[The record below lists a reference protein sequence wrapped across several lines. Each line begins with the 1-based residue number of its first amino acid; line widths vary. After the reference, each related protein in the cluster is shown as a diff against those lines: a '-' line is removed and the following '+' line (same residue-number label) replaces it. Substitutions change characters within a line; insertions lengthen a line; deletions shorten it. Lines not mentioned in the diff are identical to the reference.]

1 GAPVRKAL
9 AGLPAA
15 QVLFNYLGQFDAS
28 FDAAAIWRPS
38 EENGG
43 ANTAADAPLDY
54 ALSVNGQVFQGELRL
69 DFSYSS
75 ARFEESTIAAL
86 ARSCESEL
94 RALIAHCC
102 GGASGLT
109 PSDVPL
115 ARLDQLALDGLPVPA
130 AQLADLYPL
139 SPMQQ
144 GLLFHSLRDDAGAT
158 YVNQLRVDVEGLD
171 VTRFEAAWRG
181 ALRRHDVLRTGFLT
195 LPGAPLQ
202 WLSHELP
209 LPFELHDWRGRDDL
223 PAALDTLAGAD
234 LARGFDLAR
243 PPLMRLTLVRTGT
256 NTHHL
261 IWSVHHL
268 LLDGWSTSMLLGE
281 VLREYDGARVASPN
295 GRYRD
300 YIAWLADR
308 DQLASQSWWDA
319 QLRLLPEPTLLARA
333 VQAPSV
339 LPGRERHAFDMNG
352 KETRLLARF
361 AREQRVT
368 MNTLVQAAWM
378 LLLQRYTGQRAV
390 AFGVTVSGRPAE
402 LAGVDN
408 WVGVFINT
416 LPLIGAPVAELDVGT
431 WLRQLQGQ
439 NLALREHEY
448 TPLYELQRRAGHG
461 GQPLFDTILVFE
473 NYPVD
478 QMLAQSAPGGMR
490 FSSARTHDETSFA
503 MALSVVQGDGLRLR
517 FSYERSQFSANAVK
531 VISEQMAGLLA
542 QMASAPRAMLADLTL
557 FGDLELDQLLALGRN
572 ERRYPPMAPV
582 HRRFEAQAAVRPDAV
597 ALLCGG
603 DSLSYAEL
611 NRRANR
617 LAHRLTELG
626 VGPESLVGIALER
639 SVAMVVG
646 LLAILKAGGAYVPFD
661 PDYPV
666 ERLAYMVR
674 DSGVALLL
682 TGTEPAPWA
691 PSATVLRLDALDLSG
706 QPEHNPAPAL
716 HDENV
721 AYAIYTSGSTGK
733 PKGAA
738 NRHGSLN
745 NRLAWMQDA
754 YGLDAGDT
762 VLQKTPFSFDVSVWE
777 FFWPLTEGATLAM
790 AEPGEHKDPALLA
803 ARIARHQVSTI
814 HFVPSMLQAFVAY
827 LETEGGAACT
837 SLRRI
842 VCSGEALPAELQ
854 ARAFACLPQA
864 ALYNLYGPT
873 EAAIDVTHWTCVDD
887 GAAGVPI
894 GAPIAATE
902 THVLGPEL
910 QLVPRG
916 AVGELYLGGA
926 GLARGYL
933 RRGALT
939 AERFVADPFGGGGRL
954 YRTGDLV
961 RWRGDGQL
969 EYLGRIDHQVKL
981 RGLRIELGEIES
993 QLLAQPGVK
1002 EAVVVAHQGAGGMRL
1017 IAYVAPQAD
1026 DAALR
1031 QALSAALP
1039 DYMVPSQIVALA

>member
-1 GAPVRKAL
+1 
-9 AGLPAA
+9 
-15 QVLFNYLGQFDAS
+15 
-28 FDAAAIWRPS
+28 
-38 EENGG
+38 
-43 ANTAADAPLDY
+43 
-54 ALSVNGQVFQGELRL
+54 
-69 DFSYSS
+69 
-75 ARFEESTIAAL
+75 
-86 ARSCESEL
+86 
-94 RALIAHCC
+94 
-102 GGASGLT
+102 
-109 PSDVPL
+109 
-115 ARLDQLALDGLPVPA
+115 
-130 AQLADLYPL
+130 
-139 SPMQQ
+139 
-144 GLLFHSLRDDAGAT
+144 
-158 YVNQLRVDVEGLD
+158 
-171 VTRFEAAWRG
+171 
-181 ALRRHDVLRTGFLT
+181 
-195 LPGAPLQ
+195 LQ
-202 WLSHELP
+202 WLAYELP
-209 LPFELHDWRGRDDL
+209 LPIDLYDWRGRHDL

-234 LARGFDLAR
+234 LARGFDLAC
-243 PPLMRLTLVRTGT
+243 PPLMRLTLVRTGAD
-256 NTHHL
+256 THHL

-281 VLREYDGARVASPN
+281 VLREYDGAPVAAPN

-300 YIAWLADR
+300 YIAWLEDR
-308 DQLASQSWWDA
+308 DQVASRAWWDA
-319 QLRLLPEPTLLARA
+319 QLRQLPEPTLLARA
-333 VQAPSV
+333 VQALSAV
-339 LPGRERHAFDMNG
+339 SGREQHVVDMKAN
-352 KETRLLARF
+352 ETQLLTRF

-368 MNTLVQAAWM
+368 LNTLVQAAWM
-378 LLLQRYTGQRAV
+378 LLLQRYTGQQAV

-402 LAGVDN
+402 LAGADN
-408 WVGVFINT
+408 WVGLFINT
-416 LPLIGAPVAELDVGT
+416 LPLIGAPVAELDVGA
-431 WLRQLQGQ
+431 WLRQLQEQ

-461 GQPLFDTILVFE
+461 GQALFDTILVFE

-478 QMLAQSAPGGMR
+478 QMLSQSAPGGMR

-531 VISEQMAGLLA
+531 AISEQMAGLLA
-542 QMASAPRAMLADLTL
+542 QMAAAPQAVLADLTL
-557 FGDLELDQLLALGRN
+557 FGGLELDQLLALGRN

-582 HRRFEAQAAVRPDAV
+582 QRRFEAQAAARPDAV
-597 ALLCGG
+597 ALLCG
-603 DSLSYAEL
+603 DESLSYQEL

-661 PDYPV
+661 PDYPA
-666 ERLAYMVR
+666 ERLAYMAQ

-814 HFVPSMLQAFVAY
+814 HFVPSMLQAFVAH
-827 LETEGGAACT
+827 LETEGGAACA

-887 GAAGVPI
+887 GAASVPI

-910 QLVPRG
+910 QPVPRG

-1017 IAYVAPQAD
+1017 VA
-1026 DAALR
+1026 
-1031 QALSAALP
+1031 
-1039 DYMVPSQIVALA
+1039 